1 MSWKPGTQRRRRVPG
16 GEGGRKDMSVHAE
29 AGGEACQVSQAT
41 RWPHRKAECLGLM
54 RGMMPKDGVRKQRR
68 KDEIQQNKVTNKQ
81 AVRPELG
88 TMRVHPILNCC
99 CWGLLT
105 TRVTERRPQEPW
117 SPLSAL
123 THDKPRSQ
131 RSHSSAV
138 GPSALS

>member
-16 GEGGRKDMSVHAE
+16 GEGGGKRPE
-29 AGGEACQVSQAT
+29 QAGGEACRVSLAT
-41 RWPHRKAECLGLM
+41 RWPHGKAECSGLM
-54 RGMMPKDGVRKQRR
+54 RGMTPKDGVRKQRR

-99 CWGLLT
+99 CCWGLLT
-105 TRVTERRPQEPW
+105 TGVTESRPQERW

-123 THDKPRSQ
+123 THNKPRSQ